1 MIGITDGIDL
11 GLASPLPASPA
22 GRRVSPRQ
30 QLCATCGFCY
40 DHCPCEME
48 DILRPITERL

>member
-1 MIGITDGIDL
+1 MIGITDGIDTS
-11 GLASPLPASPA
+11 ASPLPASPA